1 MMSRCFFFNM
11 PIANTSIRQAATVLT
26 AVILLTVF
34 GGRPAAA
41 QKMTAEQL
49 IVRHRDAIGAEK
61 ARAAVQTRIISGTAQ
76 VIFRTAPAGQAI
88 GKAVLASEG
97 ARQLFGMSFPS
108 PIYPREQ
115 LTFNGASFMA
125 AFATPGTRSV
135 LGNFL
140 ITNDAIFKQSLMCG
154 VLSAGWPLLDIEKRP
169 ANVEYLG
176 TRKIDGRVLHE
187 LRYTPRGNSDLKITL
202 YFDAESFRHVRT
214 EYERVVPAPMGRVEY
229 TNVQEREGRY
239 KMVEDF
245 SLFKPEGELNL
256 PHIYTIKLTVDTVNG
271 TFLAEWT
278 IKLTSFEFNQ
288 KIDPTAFNVS
298 AP

>member
-1 MMSRCFFFNM
+1 MRRALTITILC
-11 PIANTSIRQAATVLT
+11 VLHLLT
-26 AVILLTVF
+26 A
-34 GGRPAAA
+34 PSAAA
-41 QKMTAEQL
+41 QKMTAEEL
-49 IVRHRDAIGAEK
+49 LARHRDAIGTSK
-61 ARAAVQTRIISGTAQ
+61 ARAAIQTRIISGTAQ
-76 VIFRTAPAGQAI
+76 VIFRTTPSGQAI

-97 ARQLFGMSFPS
+97 VKQLFGMSFPS

-140 ITNDAIFKQSLMCG
+140 MTNDAIFKQSLMCG
-154 VLSAGWPLLDIEKRP
+154 VLSAGWPLLDLEKRQ

-176 TRKIDGRVLHE
+176 IKKLDGRDTHE
-187 LRYTPRGNSDLKITL
+187 LRYTPRSHSDLKITL
-202 YFDAESFRHVRT
+202 YFDAEDFRHLRT
-214 EYERVVPAPMGRVEY
+214 EYERVVPAPMGKVEY

-239 KMVEDF
+239 KMIEEF

-256 PHIYTIKLTVDTVNG
+256 PHIYTIKLSVDTVNG

-278 IKLTSFEFNQ
+278 IKLTNFEFNQ
-288 KIDPTAFNVS
+288 KIDQAAFSVGGQ
-298 AP
+298 